1 MLKRTPSKMEML
13 PFLMNSFTLPTIL
26 LTGACLQSALSLLL
40 PFRYAFLPAFFLLLL
55 RIANTA
61 LISFGY
67 TRNTY
72 EDKIKTDKWTAQVPG
87 KDGVPEKASDKGVV
101 VFVIGA
107 SSNQ

>member
-1 MLKRTPSKMEML
+1 
-13 PFLMNSFTLPTIL
+13 MNNFSLSTIL
-26 LTGACLQSALSLLL
+26 STGACLQSFLTLVF

-55 RIANTA
+55 PIANTA

-67 TRNTY
+67 KHNHY
-72 EDKIKTDKWTAQVPG
+72 EDSVRADKWTAQVPD
-87 KDGVPEKASDKGVV
+87 KDGVPHKAGDKGIV